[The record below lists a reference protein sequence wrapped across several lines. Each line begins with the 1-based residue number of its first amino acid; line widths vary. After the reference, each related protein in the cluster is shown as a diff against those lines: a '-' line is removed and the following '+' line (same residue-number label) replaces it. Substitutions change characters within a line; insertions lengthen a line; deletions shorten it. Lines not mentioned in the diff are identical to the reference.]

1 MGKPER
7 SLATRRPN
15 VQGKTRAHVQ
25 TVERTRK
32 TQTHTQCSYAF
43 MRRRG
48 AWASPNAPSSQDD
61 RKYKGKHEHT
71 HKRSYAFMKRR
82 GAWARPKR
90 SLVTRRSNVQ
100 GRHKTHAQC
109 SYVFMRRRGAWAS
122 PNAPSSQDDRT
133 YKGKH
138 EHTHKRSNVQG
149 RHKNKEGERKHE
161 RYWLRKEMCSITLQN
176 TLYKLGFDY
185 NVATIINHKLNKH

>member
-15 VQGKTRAHVQ
+15 VQGKTRTHAQ

-32 TQTHTQCSYAF
+32 TQTRTQCSYAF

-61 RKYKGKHEHT
+61 RTYKGKHEHT

-82 GAWARPKR
+82 GAWAR
-90 SLVTRRSNVQ
+90 
-100 GRHKTHAQC
+100 
-109 SYVFMRRRGAWAS
+109 

-161 RYWLRKEMCSITLQN
+161 RYWLRKEMCSIALQN

-185 NVATIINHKLNKH
+185 NVATIVNHKLNKTLILNALRDKCKYEHRARTRRR

>member
-1 MGKPER
+1 MSTQDER
-7 SLATRRPN
+7 HRNESTNTICPY
-15 VQGKTRAHVQ
+15 V
-25 TVERTRK
+25 
-32 TQTHTQCSYAF
+32 F

-100 GRHKTHAQC
+100 GRRTRKTQDTRTMLVRLYEEERC
-109 SYVFMRRRGAWAS
+109 MGKPERSLLTRR
-122 PNAPSSQDDRT
+122 P
-133 YKGKH
+133 
-138 EHTHKRSNVQG
+138 NVQG
-149 RHKNKEGERKHE
+149 KTRTHTQTVERTRETQEQRRRKKTRTILVKER
-161 RYWLRKEMCSITLQN
+161 N
-176 TLYKLGFDY
+176 VFDHTTKY
-185 NVATIINHKLNKH
+185 PL